1 MKFGIYHNESVPH
14 IDDFKDGAYLAII
27 LKVSNYVGVSIK
39 LEDLGWELRDCVKFL
54 SGDESLQIAILRKP
68 FKGTVANNVLTNGC
82 GGINID
88 ACRITTNG
96 EQPKGSGNGQ
106 KNTITHGDRKDLK
119 GGSITPPE
127 GRFPANLILECTC
140 EKVIEGKSDG
150 VYTNN
155 TNSPNFTDEVYS
167 GGWNQGEQEAPRAYK
182 DTGAIHTDSNCP
194 CKKLDLQSGDKSG
207 TRIGNPNE
215 PLKKK
220 GNKLFGGVQQET
232 ESEGH
237 CYRDGGGASRYFK
250 NFETIGGLKIYLRKM
265 IDPDY
270 ENI

>member
-1 MKFGIYHNESVPH
+1 M
-14 IDDFKDGAYLAII
+14 
-27 LKVSNYVGVSIK
+27 
-39 LEDLGWELRDCVKFL
+39 
-54 SGDESLQIAILRKP
+54 
-68 FKGTVANNVLTNGC
+68 
-82 GGINID
+82 
-88 ACRITTNG
+88 
-96 EQPKGSGNGQ
+96 
-106 KNTITHGDRKDLK
+106 K

-150 VYTNN
+150 VVIN
-155 TNSPNFTDEVYS
+155 TKNSKSVNDTIYKLGHS
-167 GGWNQGEQEAPRAYK
+167 KGEQEAPRAYK
-182 DTGAIHTDSNCP
+182 DTGATHTDSNCP

-237 CYRDGGGASRYFK
+237 CYRDVGGASRYFK
-250 NFETIGGLKIYLRKM
+250 TFETISGLKVYLRKM

>member
-1 MKFGIYHNESVPH
+1 MKYGIYHNESVPH

-54 SGDESLQIAILRKP
+54 SGGESLQIAILRKP
-68 FKGTVANNVLTNGC
+68 FKGTVVNNVLTNGC

-106 KNTITHGDRKDLK
+106 KNTITHGDRNDLK

-150 VYTNN
+150 VVIN
-155 TNSPNFTDEVYS
+155 TKNSKSVNDTI
-167 GGWNQGEQEAPRAYK
+167 YK
-182 DTGAIHTDSNCP
+182 LGHTDSNCP

-237 CYRDGGGASRYFK
+237 CYRDVGGASRYFK
-250 NFETIGGLKIYLRKM
+250 TFETISGLKVYLRKM